1 MFATLLFRF
10 RTILFAAGFV
20 FGVSGCMTDPA
31 KEQPASE
38 RTSVAANYTVGASDA
53 YKTPDSASWSRGAAN
68 GKAGAPVFVKTN
80 EIGKEYSVAIELA
93 SGLGSDELGL
103 DLWVRGI
110 RVMTVYYK
118 ASGSSADLTR
128 SDRSVVNS
136 SFALALIKAL
146 DSSKSTAPAGKAGVD
161 SLLAQWILV
170 SDPRAANWK
179 DSLPA
184 GLIASDVVRSVLV
197 GAAKTG
203 APLAEQ
209 SKTWNLGVSLDSAK
223 GMVLELIAK
232 TAIGP
237 TDSAKLFPPAPL
249 RVADTLVLAGSLKAG
264 GNPVKLAGRFE
275 WNDGLGL
282 VALQYSVRHGSD
294 PSDAVVVTNLP
305 VPASGDR
312 FVSLGTASVVALAS
326 AQTGEYTLVVTAVD
340 GNNNRASTSVSFQ
353 VSAKDPD
360 QPTAPRIRL
369 LSPAD
374 KSTVPFE
381 TSEVTT
387 TWVVTTPQGSIDSVA
402 VDGAKADKLNDS
414 TWSAKVKLEPTGKS
428 QTVVARAT
436 NSNKLSTTET
446 ASLTREADKVGP
458 EIAWITP
465 AVDLDVDNGVNA
477 ITVRLKATDASGIDT
492 VRIAGQ
498 KPDSINAA
506 GEWVRKVPLTVVG
519 SPMSIEVRV
528 VDKAG
533 NASVSSKSVTRANA
547 PTDVPP
553 KTILVDPASKTG
565 TVVPFET
572 KSVTVRWTITDPY
585 GIDSASVTVNGIKAN
600 TEPDDKW
607 SATVDLVAG
616 APTSVILA
624 VKNKNGVSG
633 GDVVAVTRQAD
644 TVDPSIELVAGSRG
658 VGHDSAEVVVS
669 CRASDN
675 DSLVSVTI
683 GGVVAALSNGVH
695 SVKVKIATGDNTL
708 IVTATDRTKN
718 ETSKEVAI
726 HRYQPLVIQKVS
738 PSADTTVGV
747 STTSLPMSWKITG
760 AKSVWIGDNPVAHSG
775 SSYTYTADLS
785 GATARIRLWAYDSAN
800 HMDTSI
806 VVVTR
811 RDQVALS
818 LSYGKDTSLTLPDS
832 VVIAAASETDATLA
846 WSIDGTAWTP
856 FTGSFAQ
863 KTSGT
868 VQVRAQVVGK
878 DDKISSL
885 KAFTLY
891 HANHAPNIA
900 LTTTGVV
907 VKSYFGAISENVAKV
922 VDWGFG
928 DINGA
933 SASGTCE
940 LQTFAP
946 VDTTILSGLSVQAKP
961 LATGNTMSCI
971 LKGFINVDTTMAI
984 KVRFRVR
991 DNGGTANGGVDL
1003 SDWTDWVTVD
1013 IVDTVLDEQNNSY
1026 RARRMPDGKVWMRS
1040 NMVAIDISVD
1050 PDTYCATGGCEKF
1063 GRLYSFAQAFGKQG
1077 MNSIA
1082 LQTHPARGI
1091 CPVGWHLSARSEWSS
1106 LFKAT
1111 IPAGQSDSLFAL
1123 RRDSTFMIDSK
1134 GYVYYYLG
1142 GGEYGDFVLPNG
1154 NYTYTGPEF
1163 FLHLPIETGVL
1174 TSVSNF
1180 GLLTM
1185 RENPNAYPT
1194 AGVRCVKDY

>member
-10 RTILFAAGFV
+10 RTILLAACFV
-20 FGVSGCMTDPA
+20 LGVSGCMTDPA

-38 RTSVAANYTVGASDA
+38 RTSVVANYTVGASDA

-136 SFALALIKAL
+136 SFALTLIKAL

-197 GAAKTG
+197 VAAKTG

-223 GMVLELIAK
+223 GLVLELIAK

-249 RVADTLVLAGSLKAG
+249 RVVDTLVLAGSLKAG

-312 FVSLGTASVVALAS
+312 SVSLGTASVVALAS

-340 GNNNRASTSVSFQ
+340 GNDNRASTSVSFQ

-360 QPTAPRIRL
+360 QPTAPRLRL

-374 KSTVPFE
+374 NSTLPFE

-387 TWVVTTPQGSIDSVA
+387 TWVVTTMQGSVDSVT
-402 VDGAKADKLNDS
+402 VDGAKADKLDDS

-436 NSNKLSTTET
+436 NSGKLSTTET

-492 VRIAGQ
+492 VLIAGQ
-498 KPDSINAA
+498 KPDSVNAA

-519 SPMSIEVRV
+519 SPMAIEVRV

-572 KSVTVRWTITDPY
+572 ETVTVRWTITDPY
-585 GIDSASVTVNGIKAN
+585 GIDSTSVTVNGTKAKS
-600 TEPDDKW
+600 EPDNKW
-607 SATVDLVAG
+607 SATVDLAAG
-616 APTSVILA
+616 APTSIILV

-633 GDVVAVTRQAD
+633 GDVIAVTRKAD
-644 TVDPSIELVAGSRG
+644 TVVPSIELVAGSRS
-658 VGHDSAEVVVS
+658 VGYDSAEVVVS
-669 CRASDN
+669 CKASDN

-683 GGVVAALSNGVH
+683 GGVVATNSNGAY
-695 SVKVKIATGDNTL
+695 SAKVKVAVGDNTV
-708 IVTATDRTKN
+708 IVTATDRTKI
-718 ETSKEVAI
+718 ETSKDVLI
-726 HRYQPLVIQKVS
+726 HRYQPLVIQKLS
-738 PSADTTVGV
+738 PSGDTTVGA
-747 STTSLPMSWKITG
+747 STTSLPISWKITG

-775 SSYTYTADLS
+775 SGYTYTVGLS
-785 GATARIRLWAYDSAN
+785 GATTRIRLWAYDSAN
-800 HMDTSI
+800 RMDTSI

-811 RDQVALS
+811 KQQATLT
-818 LSYGKDTSLTLPDS
+818 LSYGLDTLGTLPDS
-832 VVIAAASETDATLA
+832 VVIAATSETGASLA
-846 WSIDGTAWTP
+846 WSMDGKIWTP
-856 FTGSFAQ
+856 FTGSFVQ

-868 VQVRAQVVGK
+868 AQVRAQVVGK
-878 DDKISSL
+878 DDKVASL
-885 KAFTLY
+885 KAFALY
-891 HANHAPNIA
+891 HANRAPTVV
-900 LTTTGVV
+900 LTVASLSAKSYSGAFSAVVAKVADWGIGDGVQTGTWEVQNFDLADTQFVSKLAVDAAGKLSGTFPRDTSVV
-907 VKSYFGAISENVAKV
+907 VKVR
-922 VDWGFG
+922 
-928 DINGA
+928 
-933 SASGTCE
+933 
-940 LQTFAP
+940 LR
-946 VDTTILSGLSVQAKP
+946 
-961 LATGNTMSCI
+961 
-971 LKGFINVDTTMAI
+971 I
-984 KVRFRVR
+984 K
-991 DNGGTANGGVDL
+991 DNGGAVNGGVDL
-1003 SDWTDWVTVD
+1003 SAWTDWISIN
-1013 IVDTVLDEQNNSY
+1013 IVDTVLDPKLNVY
-1026 RARRMPDGKVWMRS
+1026 RAVRMPDGKTWMRS
-1040 NMVAIDISVD
+1040 NMRHQIQFPGEACPQDSCERYGIRYSV
-1050 PDTYCATGGCEKF
+1050 TTAFIGGAAKAP
-1063 GRLYSFAQAFGKQG
+1063 AQ
-1077 MNSIA
+1077 S
-1082 LQTHPARGI
+1082 TCPA
-1091 CPVGWHLSARSEWSS
+1091 GWHIAQKSEWTR
-1106 LFKAT
+1106 LFVSTMDSGTTDSMYNLRVGGVWDWSGKAGSGVR
-1111 IPAGQSDSLFAL
+1111 PGS
-1123 RRDSTFMIDSK
+1123 
-1134 GYVYYYLG
+1134 
-1142 GGEYGDFVLPNG
+1142 GEFGNFVLPNG
-1154 NYTYTGPEF
+1154 YYAMYGDEF
-1163 FLHLPIETGVL
+1163 WVWLPVDGDQITEPTLYGLQYGNTV
-1174 TSVSNF
+1174 SVDQ
-1180 GLLTM
+1180 
-1185 RENPNAYPT
+1185 E
-1194 AGVRCVKDY
+1194 AGAVRCVKD

>member
-10 RTILFAAGFV
+10 RTILLAAGFV

-38 RTSVAANYTVGASDA
+38 RTSVVANYTVGASDA

-136 SFALALIKAL
+136 SFALTLIKAL

-197 GAAKTG
+197 VAAKTG

-209 SKTWNLGVSLDSAK
+209 SKTWNLGISLDSAK

-232 TAIGP
+232 TAIGS

-249 RVADTLVLAGSLKAG
+249 RVADTLVLTGSLKAG

-312 FVSLGTASVVALAS
+312 SVSLGTASVVALAS

-340 GNNNRASTSVSFQ
+340 GNDNRASTSVSFQ

-360 QPTAPRIRL
+360 QPTAPRLRL

-374 KSTVPFE
+374 NSTLPFE

-387 TWVVTTPQGSIDSVA
+387 TWVVTTMQGSVDSVT
-402 VDGAKADKLNDS
+402 VDGAKADQLNDS
-414 TWSAKVKLEPTGKS
+414 TWSAKVKLEPTGRS

-436 NSNKLSTTET
+436 NSGKLSTTET

-477 ITVRLKATDASGIDT
+477 ITVRLKATDASGVDT
-492 VRIAGQ
+492 VLIAGQ
-498 KPDSINAA
+498 KPDSVNAA

-519 SPMSIEVRV
+519 SPMAIEVRV

-572 KSVTVRWTITDPY
+572 ETVTVRWTITDPY
-585 GIDSASVTVNGIKAN
+585 GIDSTSVTVNGTKAKS
-600 TEPDDKW
+600 EPDNKW
-607 SATVDLVAG
+607 SATVDLAAG
-616 APTSVILA
+616 APTSIILV

-633 GDVVAVTRQAD
+633 GDVIAVTRKAD
-644 TVDPSIELVAGSRG
+644 TVVPSIELVAGSRS
-658 VGHDSAEVVVS
+658 VGYDSAEVVVS
-669 CRASDN
+669 CKASDN

-683 GGVVAALSNGVH
+683 GGMVATNSNGAY
-695 SVKVKIATGDNTL
+695 SAKVKVAVGDNTV
-708 IVTATDRTKN
+708 IVTAIDRTKI
-718 ETSKEVAI
+718 ETSKDVLI
-726 HRYQPLVIQKVS
+726 HRYQPLAIQKVS
-738 PSADTTVGV
+738 PSGDTTVGA
-747 STTSLPMSWKITG
+747 STTSLPISWKITG
-760 AKSVWIGDNPVAHSG
+760 AKSVRIGDESLVQTGN
-775 SSYTYTADLS
+775 SYTYTASLS
-785 GATARIRLWAYDSAN
+785 GASTKVLLRAEDSAGRS
-800 HMDTSI
+800 DSS
-806 VVVTR
+806 VVVVAR
-811 RDQVALS
+811 RQQAALT
-818 LSYGKDTSLTLPDS
+818 LSYGLDTLGTLPDS
-832 VVIAAASETDATLA
+832 VVIAATSETGASLA
-846 WSIDGTAWTP
+846 WSLDGKTWTP
-856 FTGSFAQ
+856 FTGSFVQ

-868 VQVRAQVVGK
+868 AQVRAQVVGK

-891 HANHAPNIA
+891 HANHAPRIS
-900 LTTTGVV
+900 LTTTGIVA
-907 VKSYFGAISENVAKV
+907 KSYLGTFSGYVARV
-922 VDWGFG
+922 DDWGVG
-928 DINGA
+928 DVDGM

-940 LQTFAP
+940 METSAP
-946 VDTTILSGLSVQAKP
+946 VDTTILSSLSVGAKP
-961 LATGNTMSCI
+961 SALSKTSCI
-971 LKGFINVDTTMAI
+971 LAGVINVDTSIAI

-1003 SDWTDWVTVD
+1003 SDWTDWLPIN
-1013 IVDTVLDEQNNSY
+1013 IVDTVRDHQGNSY

-1040 NMVAIDISVD
+1040 NLMIGTWAQGLALPSECDTIACGDQIREPHQGSCMNGWHVPSVREWQSLFGASMLPSESHGAPPDSTGALRSGSNWVSGASFNGADKYGQFLIPRQLRCSPYNSEEFLLPVEHSEKKAGTMSLVPQFSANFPSGISYNSMD
-1050 PDTYCATGGCEKF
+1050 KLGAPYTGSKRCN
-1063 GRLYSFAQAFGKQG
+1063 LYS
-1077 MNSIA
+1077 
-1082 LQTHPARGI
+1082 
-1091 CPVGWHLSARSEWSS
+1091 
-1106 LFKAT
+1106 
-1111 IPAGQSDSLFAL
+1111 
-1123 RRDSTFMIDSK
+1123 
-1134 GYVYYYLG
+1134 
-1142 GGEYGDFVLPNG
+1142 
-1154 NYTYTGPEF
+1154 
-1163 FLHLPIETGVL
+1163 
-1174 TSVSNF
+1174 
-1180 GLLTM
+1180 
-1185 RENPNAYPT
+1185 
-1194 AGVRCVKDY
+1194 VRCVKD